1 MIRKNDTLIFLKA
14 YDVFFQNQVSFC
26 FYQKKN
32 TKLQMSL
39 HYIYIYSIWYI
50 KSVLHYTIYMHNTN
64 CPIVR
69 SIVLYRLVIREN
81 EWRVETNEKWRVEFK
96 CQNGAL

>member
-1 MIRKNDTLIFLKA
+1 MSYSGRHLGFHTLKMIRKNDTLIFFKA

-39 HYIYIYSIWYI
+39 H
-50 KSVLHYTIYMHNTN
+50 
-64 CPIVR
+64 
-69 SIVLYRLVIREN
+69 
-81 EWRVETNEKWRVEFK
+81 
-96 CQNGAL
+96 

>member
-1 MIRKNDTLIFLKA
+1 MSYSGRHLGFHTLKMVRKNDTLIFFKA

-39 HYIYIYSIWYI
+39 HYILAKPCIDICQIESILECKHI
-50 KSVLHYTIYMHNTN
+50 SNMADLLE
-64 CPIVR
+64 VR
-69 SIVLYRLVIREN
+69 QSPKMNFAVIN
-81 EWRVETNEKWRVEFK
+81 
-96 CQNGAL
+96 

>member
-1 MIRKNDTLIFLKA
+1 MSYSGRHLGFHTLKMIRKNDTLIFLKV

-39 HYIYIYSIWYI
+39 HYISLCNFI
-50 KSVLHYTIYMHNTN
+50 KVYFIKL
-64 CPIVR
+64 R
-69 SIVLYRLVIREN
+69 KEWAIRVAVKAFTEI
-81 EWRVETNEKWRVEFK
+81 
-96 CQNGAL
+96 ALAMS